1 MADNVAV
8 TAGSGTTIATDDVG
22 GVQHQ
27 RVKVE
32 FGADGSAT
40 DVSAAAPLPS
50 NLYGISDGGFVP
62 EPAARESDAL
72 YGEVIPIRV
81 SAGGELISR
90 STVSTDEGHFRHD
103 FPGSALTT
111 AITGTSVTLTNG
123 SAAMT
128 GVGTSFT
135 TQLQR
140 GMYVKLG
147 ADAESAWVQ
156 VESIESDTAAT
167 LAANYSGTGGTGA
180 ASFSYWYINTGSG
193 GSFSVSSS
201 IATIASGNT
210 ATSRT
215 NLWRP
220 LDYPPMRTSFI
231 GVSVSQRIANQVG
244 YVGLRNIET
253 SPTQFAEFQFDGTTN
268 TTVKCA
274 TSNDGATIKTTTV
287 TIPYVGGTTTTNTS
301 ATAAA
306 YEIEAQRERVT
317 FLIGGQIVAT
327 HDTHIPG
334 PYDVMGAFVGWV
346 NGTTPASSTNM
357 TLDDIFVRNTSFVQV
372 QADFTGNPIPVEL
385 RPGSDLLVQAQPIAM
400 TATNNIVVA
409 QLNGRASQLMVEL
422 SGTFTGTVT
431 FEALF
436 ADQGVWTAHNVYVV
450 GTTSV
455 TTATAVGRWMVPCAG
470 LRAFRVRSSTAG
482 TGTVN
487 VSMQIAV
494 SGNTVVQLGT
504 STAAIGAVT
513 VTSTTALT
521 PGTAAANLGKAEDA
535 VAATGDTGVAVWGVL
550 RTTGPGTLNNA
561 SATGDYTELPVS
573 SQNGLWVAPA
583 PIQVRLTQTP
593 TVSTTPAYASGDQ
606 VGGLQTFTGAALATG
621 RGGQIVGATLIDKGK
636 QKAALELWVFIV
648 SPTLAGSDN
657 NAFDLTDANLVTAIP
672 AGVIAFP
679 AARYV
684 DSASSSVCFGESLSG
699 GPILVPFVTSATA
712 NLFGVLVSRGTPT
725 YASTTDLVVDLVIN
739 QF

>member
-1 MADNVAV
+1 MSAIADNVAI
-8 TAGSGTTIATDDVG
+8 TAGSGTSIATDDIG

-50 NLYGISDGGFVP
+50 SNYGVSDGGFIP
-62 EPAARESDAL
+62 EPAAREPDVA
-72 YGEVIPIRV
+72 YGEIVPIRV
-81 SAGGELISR
+81 SAGGELVSR
-90 STVSTDEGHFRHD
+90 ATVSTDEGHFRHD

-111 AITGTSVTLTNG
+111 AISGTSVTLTNG
-123 SAAMT
+123 STAMT

-147 ADAESAWVQ
+147 ADAESAWAQVQ
-156 VESIESDTAAT
+156 SVESNTAAT
-167 LAANYSGTGGTGA
+167 LAAAYTGTGGTSGT
-180 ASFSYWYINTGSG
+180 SSYSYWKPNTGTG

-201 IATIASGNT
+201 VATIASGNT

-220 LDYPPMRTSFI
+220 LDYPPMRTSFL

-244 YVGLRNIET
+244 YVGLRNTET
-253 SPTQFAEFQFDGTTN
+253 SPTQFAEFQFDGTTA

-274 TSNDGATIKTTTV
+274 TSSDGVTIKTTTV

-301 ATAAA
+301 ATATA
-306 YEIEAQRERVT
+306 YEVEAQRERVT

-327 HDTHIPG
+327 HDIHIPG
-334 PYDVMGAFVGWV
+334 PYDVLGAFVGWI

-357 TLDDIFVRNTSFVQV
+357 TLDDIFVRNTSFVQI

-385 RPGSDLLVQAQPIAM
+385 RPGSDLLVQAQPITM

-450 GTTSV
+450 ATTSV

-482 TGTVN
+482 TGTAN

-494 SGNTVVQLGT
+494 AGNTVVQLGT
-504 STAAIGAVT
+504 STAAIGSVT

-535 VAATGDTGVAVWGVL
+535 VAASADTGVFVLSVRRDTPATNVSAAGDYAEFSTDALNQLWVHPAQSSFLLAADSAGLTTVTTTYTSGDVLGTEITLASAATVSGWGGVISKAILIDKSNKVNTGDVEAWIFSAASTPAADNAAADWSDANIALLQTIITFSSSSWKINTSNSVNIQQNLGIPYTCGATSLFAVLVTRQANAVFTAVSDLRLLLGVL
-550 RTTGPGTLNNA
+550 R
-561 SATGDYTELPVS
+561 D
-573 SQNGLWVAPA
+573 
-583 PIQVRLTQTP
+583 
-593 TVSTTPAYASGDQ
+593 
-606 VGGLQTFTGAALATG
+606 
-621 RGGQIVGATLIDKGK
+621 
-636 QKAALELWVFIV
+636 
-648 SPTLAGSDN
+648 
-657 NAFDLTDANLVTAIP
+657 
-672 AGVIAFP
+672 
-679 AARYV
+679 
-684 DSASSSVCFGESLSG
+684 
-699 GPILVPFVTSATA
+699 
-712 NLFGVLVSRGTPT
+712 
-725 YASTTDLVVDLVIN
+725 
-739 QF
+739 